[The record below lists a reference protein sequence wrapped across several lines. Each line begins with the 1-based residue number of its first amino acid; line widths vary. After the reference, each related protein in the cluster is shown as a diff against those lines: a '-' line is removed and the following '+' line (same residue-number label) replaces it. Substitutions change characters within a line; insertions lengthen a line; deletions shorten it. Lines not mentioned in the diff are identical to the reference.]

1 MNLIQ
6 SYQPNTLEQWDFSA
20 YGSSYSGRQSTQVS
34 ASQQQNK
41 DITIFTEEGDK
52 VTISYDQQSQA
63 FYSNCS
69 GFSHQKI
76 SGSYDNYAI
85 DGNKYA
91 MFQDEKFEYDNSR
104 YFSMSVDG
112 DLNEQELKDVRKT
125 IRKIDKIMTNLLNG
139 GDISEGVAKALKL
152 VNLDSISGLT
162 ANYSYENA
170 ISIEQTTVEEVS
182 TYSKEGLAEN
192 VTPVINNEF
201 DYIKNL
207 IDEMVKSVRN
217 SGVKPSKT
225 INPIKKVFSHLLKDL
240 SEKKHQNQPK
250 IDLARQIEEK
260 LIEKIKQMPEQSKFP
275 INHSPI
281 EAS

>member
-1 MNLIQ
+1 MNLIH
-6 SYQPNTLEQWDFSA
+6 SYQPNTIEQGDFSA
-20 YGSSYSGRQSTQVS
+20 YGSSYSGRQLTQVS
-34 ASQQQNK
+34 ASQHQNK
-41 DITIFTEEGDK
+41 DITIFTEDGDT
-52 VTISYDQQSQA
+52 VTISFDQQSQA
-63 FYSNCS
+63 FYSNYS

-76 SGSYDNYAI
+76 SGTYDNYAI

-91 MFQDEKFEYDNSR
+91 VFQDERFGYDNSR
-104 YFSMSVDG
+104 SFSMSVKG

-125 IRKIDKIMTNLLNG
+125 IKAIDKIMTNLLYG

-152 VNLDSISGLT
+152 VNLDSISGFT

-170 ISIEQTTVEEVS
+170 ISVEQAAVEEVS

-192 VTPVINNEF
+192 VTPVITNEF

-207 IDEMVKSVRN
+207 IDEMVKIVRD
-217 SGVKPSKT
+217 SGIKPSKT
-225 INPIKKVFSHLLKDL
+225 INPIKKLFSHLLKDL
-240 SEKKHQNQPK
+240 SGKKHHNQPK
-250 IDLARQIEEK
+250 IDLAK
-260 LIEKIKQMPEQSKFP
+260 LIEAELIENIKRMPEHSKFP